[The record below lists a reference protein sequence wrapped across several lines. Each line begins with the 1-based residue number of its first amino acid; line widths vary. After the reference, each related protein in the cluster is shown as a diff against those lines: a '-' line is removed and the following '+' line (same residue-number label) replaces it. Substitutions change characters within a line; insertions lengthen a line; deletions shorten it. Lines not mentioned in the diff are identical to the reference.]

1 MNFQHLLTFCTV
13 LIEKSMTAAAQKLF
27 LTQPAVSQQIRQLE
41 EYLGV
46 DLLVRGVRKV
56 QPTPQGSLLFEY
68 SQRIIRLVKE
78 TEVAIQTMGGEVSGP
93 LRVATLNSLG
103 LHLLGSI
110 FSLFL
115 KNNKNVKLEL
125 EYQKGGELISN
136 IENGN
141 FDIILLP
148 NAQQEFGE
156 DPKDCEKLTLSR
168 DEMWLVASNLENVPS
183 QIQLRDYCNHSVVL
197 LTGEYPGFEN
207 TLVKSLKKIGEKL
220 NPVFSSSNVGT
231 VKRMIEAG
239 TGWGFLPSHSIR
251 KQIQTGRLKHIVVED
266 FKYEYDLVCY
276 LNKTKSNLKSAQ
288 VFLKALEQQR
298 EI

>member
-1 MNFQHLLTFCTV
+1 MNLQHLITFCTV

-27 LTQPAVSQQIRQLE
+27 LTQPAVSQQVRQLE

-46 DLLVRGVRKV
+46 DLLVRGVRKI
-56 QPTPQGSLLFEY
+56 QPTPQGTLLFDY
-68 SQRIIRLVKE
+68 AQRVIRLVKE

-125 EYQKGGELISN
+125 EYQKGGDLIKN
-136 IENGN
+136 IGKGDY
-141 FDIILLP
+141 DIVLLP
-148 NAQQEFGE
+148 NAVNEYGE
-156 DPKDCEKLTLSR
+156 DPEDCEKLPISR
-168 DEMWLVASNLENVPS
+168 DEMWLVTSNSDAVPNT
-183 QIQLRDYCNHSVVL
+183 INLRDFPNHPVVT

-207 TLVKSLKKIGEKL
+207 TLLKALKKIGDKV

-231 VKRMIEAG
+231 VKRIIESG
-239 TGWGFLPSHSIR
+239 IGWGFLPSHSIK
-251 KQIQTGRLKHIVVED
+251 KQVQTGRLKRVQVED

-276 LNKTKSNLKSAQ
+276 INKTKSNMKSAQ
-288 VFLKALEQQR
+288 VFLKALEQQKDL
-298 EI
+298 

>member
-1 MNFQHLLTFCTV
+1 
-13 LIEKSMTAAAQKLF
+13 MTAAAQKLF

-56 QPTPQGSLLFEY
+56 QPTPQGTLLFEY
-68 SQRIIRLVKE
+68 AQRVIRLVKE

-125 EYQKGGELISN
+125 DYQKGGDLIRN
-136 IENGN
+136 IEKGD

-156 DPKDCEKLTLSR
+156 DPKDCEKLVLSR
-168 DEMWLVASNLENVPS
+168 DEMWLVASNSENVPS
-183 QIQLRDYCNHSVVL
+183 QIQLKDYANHTVVF
-197 LTGEYPGFEN
+197 LTGE
-207 TLVKSLKKIGEKL
+207 
-220 NPVFSSSNVGT
+220 
-231 VKRMIEAG
+231 
-239 TGWGFLPSHSIR
+239 
-251 KQIQTGRLKHIVVED
+251 
-266 FKYEYDLVCY
+266 
-276 LNKTKSNLKSAQ
+276 
-288 VFLKALEQQR
+288 
-298 EI
+298 